1 MAKKKVVMILLEG
14 PSDATALGKYFKDFF
29 SGDRVVTKILHTDI
43 TSQKGVYPDTI
54 KAKVG
59 CKINDELHRLKLNK
73 SDLMRV
79 IHVVDLDGAF
89 IPDIAIKLDETKTT
103 FIYKDDGIHYKDVN
117 AVVNRNTQKKQN
129 IETLYKNTSGICGG
143 VMYHIYYMSCNLEH
157 VLHNLRQVAAEDKE
171 GLAYEFGARYKD
183 DLPGFLKYMKES
195 EFSVCSNYLE
205 SWDFITKDL
214 RSLQRYTNI
223 GLCLKK
229 LAPSPIVL

>member
-14 PSDATALGKYFKDFF
+14 PSDATALGTYFKNFF
-29 SGDRVVTKILHTDI
+29 SNDKVVTNILYTDI
-43 TSQKGVYPDTI
+43 TSQYGVYPRTI
-54 KAKVG
+54 KAKIG
-59 CKINDELHRLKLNK
+59 RHINNELRRLKLNK
-73 SDLMRV
+73 SDLMSV

-89 IPDIAIKLDETKTT
+89 IPDTTIKLDKTKDT
-103 FIYKDDGIHYKDVN
+103 FIYEDDGIHYKDVN

-157 VLHNLRQVAAEDKE
+157 VLHNCRQVATADKE
-171 GLAYEFGARYKD
+171 GLAYEFRARYNE

-205 SWDFITKDL
+205 SWEFITEGL
-214 RSLQRYTNI
+214 HSLQRYSNL
-223 GLCLKK
+223 GLCFK
-229 LAPSPIVL
+229 